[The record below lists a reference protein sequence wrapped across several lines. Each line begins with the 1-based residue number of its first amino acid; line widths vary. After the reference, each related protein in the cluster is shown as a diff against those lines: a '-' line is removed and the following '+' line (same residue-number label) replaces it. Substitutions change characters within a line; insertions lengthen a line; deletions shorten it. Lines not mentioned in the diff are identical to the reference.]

1 LVLAVEEGVLEE
13 LRGRHGGGRHHGD
26 GFGYMG
32 DAVVGLDSMA
42 MVPGTASMAMAL
54 VHILRR
60 LCRGGDGNHLEVLVV
75 GAPMAVVGQD

>member
-1 LVLAVEEGVLEE
+1 MVAVDTMV
-13 LRGRHGGGRHHGD
+13 
-26 GFGYMG
+26 MG
-32 DAVVGLDSMA
+32 SVTWATVVGLDSMA